1 MMKLKIWCT
10 IVFGLCTGGIFAQV
24 HSPDFQNQRYDV
36 VHNELSPNGNY
47 VSFKKEYQD
56 SQDSLVV
63 LNAQN
68 SGQIIHETN
77 GVRKSF
83 FTASNTLFIVKNRE
97 LDIRNLKT
105 QNSLNVQNISQVA
118 YVAERKQVLVISSGE
133 QGKELLILDEN
144 GGVIK
149 KFSGIGRF
157 EILPNKE
164 VFVTGKN
171 GATQT
176 VYELHD
182 HELHAIYA
190 TADATPEVSTANDRN
205 VVIIEH
211 PAAAQNYRV
220 VMINKASRRAYHL
233 QNLVTDH
240 IVQAV
245 AVLTD
250 HPDEVYLQIVVA
262 LETSSDKLADI
273 WYGDDNRLETKF
285 YGAEQQHYYL
295 WKPLKQQ
302 LEKLDNEAFPEVAF
316 TGNSRYYLK
325 FDPYLLQDYSTA
337 DVPLVMHQ
345 YDQTTGTTTLVGETS
360 SRVYVNGDGSLLIS
374 KKGDDWIL
382 YHLETA
388 STDRIHLPHSGAAY
402 FSLDRKKI
410 YFEQEGAIV
419 IYDLLTKRS
428 FSIKTIEGFESTI
441 LTDYQPNLL
450 PKYGVYR
457 SCIDTDKPLL
467 IHLTQNRSGESSIA
481 ELNGQK
487 ITFPVPRT
495 VNKISSVKFDR
506 KNRNL
511 SYVSENLNSPP
522 QLFAGNYSRLKPVYQ
537 SNIKDHLIKDVKKEM
552 FTYHNSEGFPI
563 SGLLVYPLHFDKSK
577 KYPMIV
583 NIYENQTKYQNTY
596 LRDGYSGKTDGF
608 NVRHFVENGYFVFMP
623 DIIYNKKGSGLSA
636 LDCVEQG
643 LKALSS
649 INSIDFKK
657 VGLIGHSHGGY
668 ETNFIATHSD
678 QFAAFVSGAGNSDL
692 VKSYFSYNMNFFSP
706 FFWQFEDGQYRIGTP
721 FFKDKDI
728 YLKNS
733 PVQYADQ
740 VNSPILLWAG
750 KNDVNIHW
758 EQTMEFYLALRRS
771 KKKVVALFYKNEG
784 HSIHDSDSKLDL
796 YSKVSDWFAHYLK
809 GRDVVWIN
817 K

>member
-1 MMKLKIWCT
+1 MMKVKIWCT
-10 IVFGLCTGGIFAQV
+10 IVFGLCTGSVFSQ
-24 HSPDFQNQRYDV
+24 HNQSDFQNQRYDV
-36 VHNELSPNGNY
+36 IHNELSPNGKY
-47 VSFKKEYQD
+47 VSFKKGYQD

-63 LNAQN
+63 LNTQN
-68 SGQIIHETN
+68 PVQIIHETN

-83 FTASNTLFIVKNRE
+83 FTGSNTLFIVKNRGLE
-97 LDIRNLKT
+97 IRNLKT
-105 QNSLNVQNISQVA
+105 QNSLNVNNILQVEYA
-118 YVAERKQVLVISSGE
+118 AERKQVLVISIGE
-133 QGKELLILDEN
+133 KGNELLILDEK
-144 GGVIK
+144 GTVIK
-149 KFSGIGRF
+149 KISGIDRF

-171 GATQT
+171 GETQT

-182 HELHAIYA
+182 NELHAIYA
-190 TADATPEVSTANDRN
+190 TADATPDVLTANNRN

-211 PAAAQNYRV
+211 LAAARNSRV
-220 VMINKASRRAYHL
+220 MMVNKTSRRVFPL
-233 QNLVTDH
+233 QNMLSDQ
-240 IVQAV
+240 IVQV
-245 AVLTD
+245 IAVLTD
-250 HPDEVYLQIVVA
+250 HPDEVYLQIAVA
-262 LETSSDKLADI
+262 IAASSDKIADI

-295 WKPLKQQ
+295 WRPLDQQ
-302 LEKLDNEAFPEVAF
+302 LEKLDNEDLPEVAF

-325 FDPYLLQDYSTA
+325 FDPYFLQDYSTY

-345 YDQTTGTTTLVGETS
+345 YDQTTETTTLVGETS
-360 SRVYVNGDGSLLIS
+360 SRVYLNRDGSLLIS

-382 YHLETA
+382 HNVETA
-388 STDRIHLPHSGAAY
+388 STERIHLPQSEDVY
-402 FSLDRKKI
+402 FSLDNKKI
-410 YFEQEGAIV
+410 YFEQEGGIV
-419 IYDLLTKRS
+419 IYDLLTKRLY
-428 FSIKTIEGFESTI
+428 SIKTVKGFQNTI
-441 LTDYQPNLL
+441 LTGYQTKLL

-457 SCIDTDKPLL
+457 SGIDTGTPLL
-467 IHLTQNRSGESSIA
+467 IHLTQKMTGESAIA
-481 ELNGQK
+481 ELRDQK
-487 ITFPVPRT
+487 ITFLVPRT

-522 QLFAGNYSRLKPVYQ
+522 QLYAGNYLRLKPVYQ
-537 SNIKDHLIKDVKKEM
+537 SNIKDHLIKNVKKEV
-552 FTYHNSEGFPI
+552 FQYHNTEGLPI
-563 SGLLVYPLHFDKSK
+563 SGLLIYPLHFDRTK

-583 NIYENQTKYQNTY
+583 NVYENQSKYQNTY
-596 LRDGYSGKTDGF
+596 LRDGYYGRTDGF
-608 NVRHFVENGYFVFMP
+608 NVRHFIENDYFVFLP
-623 DIIYNKKGSGLSA
+623 DIIYNKKGTGLSA

-649 INSIDFKK
+649 INSIDFTK

-678 QFAAFVSGAGNSDL
+678 KFAAFVSGSGNSDL
-692 VKSYFSYNMNFFSP
+692 VKSYFSYNTNFYSP

-721 FFKDKDI
+721 FFQDKEI

-740 VNSPILLWAG
+740 VNSPILLWTG
-750 KNDVNIHW
+750 KQDANIHW

-771 KKKVVALFYKNEG
+771 KKMVVALFYKNEG
-784 HSIHDSDSKLDL
+784 HSVHDSASKLDL

-809 GRDVVWIN
+809 GADAVWIT